1 MRAVRALLYVL
12 AYLPLPVLQ
21 ALGKFAGWLLWTTNS
36 SRKRV
41 ALINLS
47 RCMPDLDEASRDRL
61 ARASLQH
68 EFMTYLESPRIW
80 IGPAQRV
87 KDQCREYR
95 NVEALDRAYARGKGV
110 LLLTL
115 HMGAFEAAA
124 IPMSGIYHVG
134 RWYAMYKPQGG
145 LIDELSL
152 RGRCRFGGRPLP
164 AKIGVRKT
172 MVPELEKNLGLY
184 YMPDHDPPP
193 GSGVFAPFF
202 GQQAHTP
209 TLIPRVLKES
219 GCAVVF
225 MYGERLPDARGYI
238 AHFIDAPAEL
248 YDEDV
253 AKSAAVM
260 NRCLEQMVRECP
272 EQYWWGYKRFRR
284 QPEGTPDF
292 YAELRR

>member
-1 MRAVRALLYVL
+1 MRAALWIL
-12 AYLPLPVLQ
+12 AQLPLPVLQ
-21 ALGKFAGWLLWTTNS
+21 GLGKFIGWVLWISGS
-36 SRKRV
+36 SRRRV
-41 ALINLS
+41 GLINIS
-47 RCMPDLDEASRDRL
+47 RCMPELSRAEQERIV
-61 ARASLQH
+61 RASLAH
-68 EFMTYLESPRIW
+68 EFMTYVESPRVW
-80 IGPAQRV
+80 IGPAKRV
-87 KDQCREYR
+87 MAQVKEYR
-95 NVEALDRAYARGKGV
+95 NVEALDRAYAKGKGV

-115 HMGAFEAAA
+115 HMGAFEATA

-164 AKIGVRKT
+164 ARLGVRKT
-172 MVPELEKNLGLY
+172 MLPELAKNLGLY

-202 GQQAHTP
+202 GQPAHTP

-225 MYGERLPDARGYI
+225 MYGERLPGAKGYI

-248 YDEDV
+248 YSDDV
-253 AKSAAVM
+253 LESATVM
-260 NRCLEQMVRECP
+260 NRCLEQCVREHP
-272 EQYWWGYKRFRR
+272 EQYWWSYKRFRR
-284 QPEGTPDF
+284 QPEGMPAF
-292 YAELRR
+292 YA

>member
-1 MRAVRALLYVL
+1 MRALLHVL
-12 AYLPLPVLQ
+12 AHLPLWLLQ
-21 ALGKFAGWLLWTTNS
+21 ALGGAIGGLLWLTGS
-36 SRKRV
+36 SRKRT
-41 ALINLS
+41 ALVNIA
-47 RCMPDLDEASRDRL
+47 RCMPELSAAEQHRI
-61 ARASLQH
+61 ARASLAH
-68 EFMTYLESPRIW
+68 EFMTYVESPRVW
-80 IGPAQRV
+80 LGPKSRVMAQV
-87 KDQCREYR
+87 KAYR
-95 NVEALDRAYARGKGV
+95 NVEALDRAFGRGKGL

-145 LIDELSL
+145 LIDDLSL

-164 AKIGVRKT
+164 ARLGVRKA
-172 MVPELEKNLGLY
+172 MLPELQQNFGLY

-209 TLIPRVLKES
+209 TLIPRVLNES

-225 MYGERLPDARGYI
+225 MWGERLPRAGGYI
-238 AHFIDAPAEL
+238 AHFIDAPADL
-248 YDEDV
+248 YSDDLQR
-253 AKSAAVM
+253 SAAAM
-260 NRCLEQMVRECP
+260 NRMLEQCVRECP

-284 QPEGTPDF
+284 QPEGAPDF
-292 YAELRR
+292 YAKN

>member
-1 MRAVRALLYVL
+1 MRALLYVL

-21 ALGKFAGWLLWTTNS
+21 GLGKFAGWLLWVTNS
-36 SRKRV
+36 SRRRV
-41 ALINLS
+41 ALLNLK
-47 RCMPDLDEASRDRL
+47 RCMPELSEAERNRI

-68 EFMTYLESPRIW
+68 EFMTYVESPRLW

-87 KDQCREYR
+87 MAQCREYR
-95 NVEALDRAYARGKGV
+95 NVEALDRAYARGKGL

-124 IPMSGIYHVG
+124 IPMSGVYHLG
-134 RWYAMYKPQGG
+134 KWYAMYKPQGG

-152 RGRCRFGGRPLP
+152 RGRCRFGGRPL
-164 AKIGVRKT
+164 AAQIGVRKT
-172 MVPELEKNLGLY
+172 MLPALARNEGLY

-225 MYGERLPDARGYI
+225 MFGERLPNARGYV

-248 YDEDV
+248 YSEDV
-253 AKSAAVM
+253 DASAAAM
-260 NRCLEQMVRECP
+260 NRCLEDCVRACP
-272 EQYWWGYKRFRR
+272 EQYWWAYKRFRR
-284 QPEGTPDF
+284 QPPGVPEF
-292 YAELRR
+292 YAELKRG

>member
-1 MRAVRALLYVL
+1 MRPALWIL
-12 AYLPLPVLQ
+12 AQLPLPVLQ
-21 ALGKFAGWLLWTTNS
+21 ALGKLIGWLLWTTGS
-36 SRKRV
+36 SRRRV
-41 ALINLS
+41 GLINIS
-47 RCMPDLDEASRDRL
+47 RCMPELPRAEQERIV
-61 ARASLQH
+61 RASLAH
-68 EFMTYLESPRIW
+68 EFMTYVESPRVW
-80 IGPAQRV
+80 IGPARRV
-87 KDQCREYR
+87 IAQVKEYR
-95 NVEALDRAYARGKGV
+95 NVEALDRAYAKGKGV

-115 HMGAFEAAA
+115 HMGAFEATA

-164 AKIGVRKT
+164 ARLGVRKT
-172 MVPELEKNLGLY
+172 MLPELAKNLGLY

-202 GQQAHTP
+202 GQPAHTP

-225 MYGERLPDARGYI
+225 MYGERLPRARGYI

-248 YDEDV
+248 HSDDV
-253 AKSAAVM
+253 LESATVM
-260 NRCLEQMVRECP
+260 NRCLEQCVREHP
-272 EQYWWGYKRFRR
+272 EQYWWSYKRFRR
-284 QPEGTPDF
+284 QPEGVPAF
-292 YAELRR
+292 YG

>member
-1 MRAVRALLYVL
+1 MRVLLFLL
-12 AYLPLPVLQ
+12 AYLPLAWLQ
-21 ALGKFAGWLLWTTNS
+21 GLGDFAGWLLWVAGS
-36 SRKRV
+36 SRKRA
-41 ALINLS
+41 ALLNIS
-47 RCMPDLDEASRDRL
+47 RCMPELSAAEQQRI
-61 ARASLQH
+61 ARASLAH
-68 EFMTYLESPRIW
+68 EFKTYIESPRVW
-80 IGPAQRV
+80 LGPASRV
-87 KDQCREYR
+87 MAQVKEYR
-95 NVEALDRAYARGKGV
+95 NVEALDRGFARGKGL

-164 AKIGVRKT
+164 ARIGVRKT
-172 MVPELEKNLGLY
+172 MVPELAKNLGLY

-209 TLIPRVLKES
+209 TLIPRVLQES

-225 MYGERLPDARGYI
+225 MYGERLPQARGYV
-238 AHFIDAPAEL
+238 AHFMDAPDEL
-248 YDEDV
+248 YAHDV
-253 AKSAAVM
+253 QASAAAM
-260 NRCLEQMVRECP
+260 NRMLERCVRQCP

-284 QPEGTPDF
+284 QPEGAPEF
-292 YAELRR
+292 YTRS

>member
-1 MRAVRALLYVL
+1 MRALLYLL

-21 ALGKFAGWLLWTTNS
+21 ALGKFAGWLLWVTGS

-41 ALINLS
+41 ALLNLR
-47 RCMPDLDEASRDRL
+47 RCMPELSEAERVRI
-61 ARASLQH
+61 ARASLAH
-68 EFMTYLESPRIW
+68 EFMTYVESPRLW
-80 IGPAQRV
+80 IGPANGV
-87 KDQCREYR
+87 KAQCREYR
-95 NVEALDRAYARGKGV
+95 NVEALDRAYARGKGL

-134 RWYAMYKPQGG
+134 KWYAMYKPQGG
-145 LIDELSL
+145 LIDELST
-152 RGRCRFGGRPLP
+152 RGRCRFGGRPL
-164 AKIGVRKT
+164 AAQFGVRKA
-172 MVPELEKNLGLY
+172 MLPALAQNEGLY

-209 TLIPRVLKES
+209 TLIPRVLRES

-225 MYGERLPDARGYI
+225 MFGERLPNARGYV
-238 AHFIDAPAEL
+238 AHFIDAPDDL
-248 YDEDV
+248 YQDDV
-253 AKSAAVM
+253 LGSATAM
-260 NRCLEQMVRECP
+260 NRCLEQMVRACP

-284 QPEGTPDF
+284 QPEGQPEF
-292 YAELRR
+292 YAELKKR